1 MMDAS
6 KEQIAEVVR
15 DFLARDVGRD
25 RSYFDD
31 DRSLI
36 SSGVLD
42 SVVIMRLI
50 TFLEETYPMEFM
62 AWELG
67 VNYLDTVA
75 LIAQTVHEKLE

>member
-1 MMDAS
+1 MMDRA
-6 KEQIAEVVR
+6 QLADVVR
-15 DFLARDVGRD
+15 NFLAKDAGREP
-25 RSYFDD
+25 SYFSD

-36 SSGVLD
+36 ASGVLD

-50 TFLEETYPMEFM
+50 TFLEERFDVEFM